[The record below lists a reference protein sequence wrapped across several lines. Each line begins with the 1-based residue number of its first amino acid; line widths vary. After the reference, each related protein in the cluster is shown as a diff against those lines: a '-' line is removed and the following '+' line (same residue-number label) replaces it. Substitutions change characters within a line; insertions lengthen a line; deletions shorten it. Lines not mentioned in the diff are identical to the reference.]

1 MKVILRINEEEGRL
15 LSGPEQQEI
24 VYRTVQVS
32 IDDEHGTGILE
43 LGYQNLGGTIKR
55 IIRHCYINVMIC
67 HLNYY

>member
-1 MKVILRINEEEGRL
+1 MIFFAFLISASNNRTLKVILRINEEEGLL

-43 LGYQNLGGTIKR
+43 LGYQNLGGTIK
-55 IIRHCYINVMIC
+55 
-67 HLNYY
+67 